1 MPQDHQAQKPS
12 PELRVE
18 GLEKEV
24 RSLQRSFLIT
34 AIGGGAL
41 AVAAVLILKE
51 RFDFFLDLFDS
62 TPVSQARVI
71 VTPHQPIVLAAS
83 DVRSKSLGK
92 TVQRIDVVDMVGAAQ
107 AWIDGDAT
115 SSDSIEIAEGSTID
129 VQQPSSNQIALL
141 VKAKDGTVETLT
153 LNASDTGAGLQL
165 IHTPETGDSTIETV
179 VDRFGVTSIYNVT
192 PVKLDVL
199 GKQATFY
206 LFEN

>member
-1 MPQDHQAQKPS
+1 
-12 PELRVE
+12 
-18 GLEKEV
+18 
-24 RSLQRSFLIT
+24 
-34 AIGGGAL
+34 
-41 AVAAVLILKE
+41 
-51 RFDFFLDLFDS
+51 
-62 TPVSQARVI
+62 VSQARVI

-92 TVQRIDVVDMVGAAQ
+92 TVQRIDVVDIVGAAQ

>member
-1 MPQDHQAQKPS
+1 
-12 PELRVE
+12 
-18 GLEKEV
+18 V

-92 TVQRIDVVDMVGAAQ
+92 TVQRIDVVDIVGAAQ